1 VLQAGKAD
9 MIALGRKFM
18 SNPHWA
24 WTAATHFQQP
34 LPYPPRYR
42 VAHPRMALPAGAEAL
57 SDAEKGTRMFHGGLE
72 MTAKSWG

>member
-1 VLQAGKAD
+1 

-42 VAHPRMALPAGAEAL
+42 TAHPRLSLPTGAGAL
-57 SDAEKGTRMFHGGLE
+57 SETQNDGRMFHAGLDL
-72 MTAKSWG
+72 TAKSW